1 MATLNA
7 RSADIFKI
15 FIYMYLIVS
24 IFIYMFMSI
33 GLGHFHLIRSKGHPT
48 KFFSSENWGK
58 PEATPEVSFP
68 SDSIIIRG
76 LLGRR
81 DRYSIFVSSVSPEVV
96 KIIIG
101 LIRGLCLW
109 RLYNTILMYSQN
121 YHIHMYLK
129 VKFCN
134 LKKCFEYFVFIFF
147 WFIYIYVYACT
158 ANYLFRVVDSCK
170 QDYVSFIKKKSL
182 K

>member
-1 MATLNA
+1 MKAVQHNIDVL
-7 RSADIFKI
+7 
-15 FIYMYLIVS
+15 
-24 IFIYMFMSI
+24 
-33 GLGHFHLIRSKGHPT
+33 SKLSHT
-48 KFFSSENWGK
+48 
-58 PEATPEVSFP
+58 
-68 SDSIIIRG
+68 
-76 LLGRR
+76 
-81 DRYSIFVSSVSPEVV
+81 
-96 KIIIG
+96 
-101 LIRGLCLW
+101 
-109 RLYNTILMYSQN
+109 
-121 YHIHMYLK
+121 YLK